1 MNAIHQWSAVASP
14 VSTVMGKWSGP
25 SELLQV
31 IIHGECKGRWR
42 RKNG

>member
-1 MNAIHQWSAVASP
+1 MTPSINGVLLLRL
-14 VSTVMGKWSGP
+14 STVIGKWSGP